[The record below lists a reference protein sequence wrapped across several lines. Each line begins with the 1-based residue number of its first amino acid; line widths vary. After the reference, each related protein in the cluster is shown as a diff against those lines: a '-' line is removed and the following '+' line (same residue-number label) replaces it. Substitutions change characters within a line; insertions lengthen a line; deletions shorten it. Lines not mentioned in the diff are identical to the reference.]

1 MNLYDVN
8 VRADVDFT
16 FPVIAEDEEDLG
28 EIVKELIGK
37 RENGPDP
44 ELVKAAEMLRS
55 FISEHFYNGEPTDS
69 DEIQMKISP
78 TIVGATEIDDE
89 CEPEDSYDAEDQD
102 DGYPETTG
110 LDNSDGERVIFCVN
124 PNNTVRTA
132 AQSEL
137 DRVRTFYGRNA
148 VFMRI
153 PGTKCLLMYSR
164 FQTIPYKEHE
174 LLLGNAYVMSDADSA
189 DGSDAA
195 DPDKAVDAL
204 FEMARIWHR
213 SMTDG
218 THVFNAF
225 EIK

>member
-8 VRADVDFT
+8 VKADVNFT
-16 FPVIAEDEEDLG
+16 FPVVAEDEDDLC
-28 EIVKELIGK
+28 EIVKELIG
-37 RENGPDP
+37 RSGNGPDP
-44 ELVKAAEMLRS
+44 EIIKAAEMLRN
-55 FISEHFYNGEPTDS
+55 FVSEHFYNGEPTDS
-69 DEIQMKISP
+69 DEIQVKISP
-78 TIVGATEIDDE
+78 TIVGATEIDNE
-89 CEPEDSYDAEDQD
+89 CELDNQYETEDPD
-102 DGYPETTG
+102 DGYPETMG
-110 LDNSDGERVIFCVN
+110 QNNDAKERVIFCVN
-124 PNNTVRTA
+124 PNHTVRTA
-132 AQSEL
+132 AQSEV
-137 DRVRTFYGRNA
+137 DRVRTFYGKSA

-164 FQTIPYKEHE
+164 FQTIPYKDHE

-225 EIK
+225 EIE